1 MSNSLQTIFDYNLI
15 FFGYKISGLIDMIIN
30 HIILFILS
38 QLFGSWRNEIL
49 YLSYLVCSFLRLYF
63 IFINI

>member
-15 FFGYKISGLIDMIIN
+15 FFDYKISGLIDMIIN

-49 YLSYLVCSFLRLYF
+49 LYLSV
-63 IFINI
+63 I